1 MDSRRAERR
10 RESKLIPRF
19 TCHYLDAVKNNSSKS
34 ADKNARKISQKE
46 KDKTWPSR
54 MIPPQYVVQSPYLY
68 YCYTSPRSPL
78 RRHTMVER
86 RLASPFARGTCL
98 PRLTCFL
105 SQIHPEAIQ
114 AIFSDDPARQ
124 LEATRGIRKLLSKKD
139 NPPIDRI
146 IASGVVPRF
155 VEFLA
160 GPRAALQ
167 VS

>member
-1 MDSRRAERR
+1 MSLFRR
-10 RESKLIPRF
+10 REEQQVEIRRQKREENIAERHNLAVEDGAVSVEDGSTVVRGSIPLSVLLLYEPAIP
-19 TCHYLDAVKNNSSKS
+19 TPLPHYGGAAS
-34 ADKNARKISQKE
+34 
-46 KDKTWPSR
+46 
-54 MIPPQYVVQSPYLY
+54 
-68 YCYTSPRSPL
+68 
-78 RRHTMVER
+78 
-86 RLASPFARGTCL
+86 ASPFARGNCL

-105 SQIHPEAIQ
+105 SQVHPEAIQ
-114 AIFSDDPARQ
+114 AIFSDNPARQ
-124 LEATRGIRKLLSKKD
+124 LEATRGIRRLLSKKD